1 MMVGGGRKEEGR
13 EPEILQMK
21 GIIMEQLSRQLSTS
35 GPDCGKPWLGNPVGG
50 KLKNRSRL
58 CVCRVAR
65 YVPSPS
71 LVEDQVALR
80 RLYSEWLA
88 PSCGSCRSS
97 LNDLGT
103 GSLVE
108 ACSGGNLAVHWNH
121 LGTGKTYPCSR
132 PRK

>member
-1 MMVGGGRKEEGR
+1 
-13 EPEILQMK
+13 MK
-21 GIIMEQLSRQLSTS
+21 GIIMEQLNRELSTS
-35 GPDCGKPWLGNPVGG
+35 GLDCGKPWLGNPVGG
-50 KLKNRSRL
+50 KLKNRSRF

-65 YVPSPS
+65 YVLSLS
-71 LVEDQVALR
+71 LVEYQVALS

-108 ACSGGNLAVHWNH
+108 ACNGGSLTVHWNH
-121 LGTGKTYPCSR
+121 LGTGKTFQAKEIR
-132 PRK
+132 MFGNI